1 MPLRQRKEVQEVL
14 RQVMSAIR
22 TFVATGLLAAGLNAA
37 EQKPFMSFFNP
48 PRQPLA
54 LEAHHSYLLENNR
67 AMHATLTELNP
78 AHEYWEIP
86 GIKHDLPR
94 LSAWIG
100 SDGLQFAVRHFGG
113 GSKRE

>member
-1 MPLRQRKEVQEVL
+1 MPVRQRQEVQEVL

-22 TFVATGLLAAGLNAA
+22 TFLLMGLLTAGLSAAG
-37 EQKPFMSFFNP
+37 QKPFMSFFNP
-48 PRQPLA
+48 PPQPLP
-54 LEAHHSYLLENNR
+54 LEEHRSYLLENNR
-67 AMHATLTELNP
+67 AMHATLTELNL